1 MSYQTK
7 YFKYNKKILN
17 LKKNYQIGGTKCNLS
32 DWTEIPNNGQQN
44 CGIFIHKRDPTLIM
58 KCGEKLSSKVAD
70 INSKVSIFPTQYSEC
85 TDEKGNNY
93 LIMERLD
100 GDITSI
106 YFNMLPNYVL
116 DKMNLDDITK
126 HDIKMIFDIKTPTT
140 VNPIIPYEQQ
150 VDILK
155 NISEL
160 NKTITLELYDEFIN
174 KLITEWNNYHKI
186 IIKEIVRI
194 LIKLTKLNYRYY
206 DLKFDNF
213 GYKLSETV
221 IDKDFRKDNVPK
233 LFGKYFYV
241 YILDPASGLHSLID
255 DNQNLEN
262 YFNYN
267 KKFDEIRELN
277 EKEIEEI
284 ISKFKKIIDLT
295 QLKEIYENGI
305 MLKNKNSYLK
315 KLLDKYNK
323 GFNLTVNGQYNLSRM
338 NQQIREIYNKKTYK
352 SFDLLPY
359 CSIEVK
365 KILDKEYEYPLN
377 KYNVV
382 DIEEI

>member
-1 MSYQTK
+1 MSYQT
-7 YFKYNKKILN
+7 KYNKKILN
-17 LKKNYQIGGTKCNLS
+17 FKKNYQIGGTECNLS
-32 DWTEIPNNGQQN
+32 NWTEKSNNGQKN
-44 CGIFIHKRDPTLIM
+44 CGIFIHNTDSTLIM
-58 KCGEKLSSKVAD
+58 KCGEKLSSQVDD

-106 YFNMLPNYVL
+106 YFNILPIYVL
-116 DKMNLDDITK
+116 TKMNLDNMTK

-155 NISEL
+155 NISDS

-174 KLITEWNNYHKI
+174 KLTTEWNNYHKI
-186 IIKEIVRI
+186 IIKEIIRI
-194 LIKLTKLNYRYY
+194 LIKLTKLNYKY
-206 DLKFDNF
+206 DDMKFDNF

-221 IDKDFRKDNVPK
+221 INKDFRKDNVPK

-255 DNQNLEN
+255 GNENLEN
-262 YFNYN
+262 YFKYN
-267 KKFDEIRELN
+267 KNFDEIRGLN

-295 QLKEIYENGI
+295 QLKEIYKNGTI
-305 MLKNKNSYLK
+305 LKNKNSYLNY
-315 KLLDKYNK
+315 LLDKYNN
-323 GFNLTVNGQYNLSRM
+323 GFDLSVNGQYNLSRM
-338 NQQIREIYNKKTYK
+338 NQQIRKINNNKTYK
-352 SFDLLPY
+352 SFDILPY

-365 KILDKEYEYPLN
+365 KILDKEYKFPLN
-377 KYNVV
+377 KYNFD
-382 DIEEI
+382 DIEKI